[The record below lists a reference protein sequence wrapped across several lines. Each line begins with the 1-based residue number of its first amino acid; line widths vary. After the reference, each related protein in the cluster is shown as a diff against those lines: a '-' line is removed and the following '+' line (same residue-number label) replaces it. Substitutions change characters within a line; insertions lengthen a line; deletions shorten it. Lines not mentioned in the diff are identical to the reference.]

1 MCPGPCWSLKS
12 DPNLDQIVIRPRN
25 PSVQYWADF
34 WRFRELL
41 GFLAWRDLL
50 VRYKQTTIGLFWA
63 VLRPLLAMVILTL
76 VFRKFGNLP
85 SGAAP
90 YPAMVLCGLLPW
102 QLFAA
107 SMSESGNS
115 LVNSSGLISKVFFPR
130 LIVPVSSLI
139 SGCVDFL
146 ISLVLLFGLLL
157 FYGYVPSS
165 NLIFL
170 PFFVLLAV
178 TASLAVGIGLSAL
191 LVMYRDVRF
200 VIPFAVQMGLYVSPV
215 GMQSAVVPEAYRL
228 LYSLNPLVGIIDGFR
243 WSILGDAY
251 PLSLPSL
258 AVAVGGVVLMLVGSV
273 WYFRRVERFFA
284 DII

>member
-1 MCPGPCWSLKS
+1 M
-12 DPNLDQIVIRPRN
+12 DHIVIRPKGS
-25 PSVQYWADF
+25 SVQYWADF

-50 VRYKQTTIGLFWA
+50 VRYKQTTIGIFWA
-63 VLRPLLAMVILTL
+63 VLRPLLAMMILTL

-85 SGAAP
+85 GGAAP

-115 LVNSSGLISKVFFPR
+115 LVNSSSLISKVFFPR
-130 LIVPVSSLI
+130 LIVPVSSLV

-146 ISLVLLFGLLL
+146 VSLLLLCGLLL
-157 FYGYVPSS
+157 FYGYVPSA

-178 TASLAVGIGLSAL
+178 GASLAAGIALSAL
-191 LVMYRDVRF
+191 MVMYRDVRF
-200 VIPFAVQMGLYVSPV
+200 VIPFAVQMGLYLSPV

-251 PLSLPSL
+251 PLSWQS
-258 AVAVGGVVLMLVGSV
+258 VAVSAGGVGVMLVASV
-273 WYFRRVERFFA
+273 YYFRRVERFFA